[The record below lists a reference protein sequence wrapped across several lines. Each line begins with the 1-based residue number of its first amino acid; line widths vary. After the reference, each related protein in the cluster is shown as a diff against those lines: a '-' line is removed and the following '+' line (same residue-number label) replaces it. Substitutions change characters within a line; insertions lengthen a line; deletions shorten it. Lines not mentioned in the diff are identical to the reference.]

1 VRLEQRLPLGVVL
14 AGDWVVVP
22 GTDCRLPP
30 VVNGGSIAGSHA
42 FRRLPSVLSLDK
54 TGT

>member
-22 GTDCRLPP
+22 GTDCQASTG
-30 VVNGGSIAGSHA
+30 VNGGSIARSRA